1 MMGESL
7 YMQFAN
13 SFLEAEQKEKNSGYY
28 LINLIVPMRLLFELY
43 NKFMNDKITPI
54 EDLPTEQK
62 LKYFNIS
69 KKYYNETKDQIKA
82 SKACYTLDLLTS
94 NE

>member
-1 MMGESL
+1 ML
-7 YMQFAN
+7 NDLFILFAN

-43 NKFMNDKITPI
+43 NKFMNDGITPI
-54 EDLPTEQK
+54 ENIPTEQK
-62 LKYFNIS
+62 QKYFNIS
-69 KKYYNETKDQIKA
+69 RKYYNDLKDQIKA
-82 SKACYTLDLLTS
+82 SKAAYTLDLLTS